1 LRFNADIIDFWFGP
15 NKSRSFSMTDVTQPS
30 NHDAINLM
38 LAKKIKELPEERQ
51 VVLLKQLL
59 KGDIVGLLFKLI
71 GEMSEERQALLLEQL
86 QESSERLVSLEET
99 EIALRDYNRK
109 SCMLSITYTVE
120 DQNFESF
127 MLDIS
132 PAGAFVETSETF
144 FAGQQIKLSLALPN
158 FPQQM
163 NITGEILWKGI
174 LGMGVKFNNLTD
186 EQIAAISSFIEE
198 EEI

>member
-1 LRFNADIIDFWFGP
+1 
-15 NKSRSFSMTDVTQPS
+15 MTDVTQPS

-38 LAKKIKELPEERQ
+38 LAKKIKELPEDRQ

-86 QESSERLVSLEET
+86 QDSSERLVSLEET

-109 SCMLSITYTVE
+109 SCMLNINFMVE
-120 DQNFESF
+120 NKNFESF

-132 PAGAFVETSETF
+132 PSGAFIETKETF
-144 FAGQQIKLSLALPN
+144 FTGQQIYLNLALPN
-158 FPQQM
+158 LPQPL
-163 NITGEILWKGI
+163 NISGEILWKGM
-174 LGMGVKFNNLTD
+174 LGMGVKFYDLSD
-186 EQIAAISSFIEE
+186 EQIAAISAYIEE

>member
-1 LRFNADIIDFWFGP
+1 
-15 NKSRSFSMTDVTQPS
+15 MTDATQPP

-38 LAKKIKELPEERQ
+38 LAKKIKELPEDRQ

-71 GEMSEERQALLLEQL
+71 GEMSEEQQALLLEQL
-86 QESSERLVSLEET
+86 QESSERMVSLEET

-109 SCMLSITYTVE
+109 SCMLNITFTVE

-132 PAGAFVETSETF
+132 PAGAFIETKETV
-144 FAGQQIKLSLALPN
+144 FAGQQIKLSFTLPN
-158 FPQQM
+158 LPQQLS
-163 NITGEILWKGI
+163 ITGEILWKGM
-174 LGMGVKFNNLTD
+174 LGMGVKFNDLSD
-186 EQIAAISSFIEE
+186 EQIAAISSYIDEG
-198 EEI
+198 EI